1 MKKLILT
8 QRMEEKL
15 TNAIYA
21 LETIVAET
29 EARGSRVNLADAVST
44 VLEKKYELLEENYK
58 R

>member
-21 LETIVAET
+21 LEAIVAET
-29 EARGSRVNLADAVST
+29 KARGSRVNLADAVST
-44 VLEKKYELLEENYK
+44 VLEKKYELLQENYE

>member
-21 LETIVAET
+21 LEAIVAET

-44 VLEKKYELLEENYK
+44 VLQKKYELIDENYE

>member
-8 QRMEEKL
+8 KRMEEKL

-21 LETIVAET
+21 LGDIVAET

-44 VLEKKYELLEENYK
+44 VLARKYELIDENNK